1 MLMAIDYKAAY
12 TKINQDYRDLLARNA
27 DMADYRRVMEWIYD
41 PERKPANLAFTE
53 GPERQL
59 AYTVEW
65 LINTLEKPDL
75 TGQTE
80 YIRPPMLLK
89 ATEKCPRCG
98 YQRLAVRE

>member
-1 MLMAIDYKAAY
+1 MAIDYKVAY
-12 TKINQDYRDLLARNA
+12 KDQAKQYRALLARN
-27 DMADYRRVMEWIYD
+27 MELADYRRVMEWMYD
-41 PERKPANLAFTE
+41 KDRKPANTAFTE

-75 TGQTE
+75 SGQTE
-80 YIRPPMLLK
+80 YLRPPMLLK

-98 YQRLAVRE
+98 YARLVFRD